1 MASTAAVTMDM
12 VFMAEAV
19 IGIMAD
25 STVTIGSVADSAEV
39 MNFTVA
45 IASMEEAQSVA
56 VAASTVVAKVTVAA
70 VSTAV
75 AEAMAADIGNR
86 SFFA

>member
-1 MASTAAVTMDM
+1 MVSTAVVIMDM
-12 VFMAEAV
+12 VFMAAAA
-19 IGIMAD
+19 IGVMAD
-25 STVTIGSVADSAEV
+25 SAVMKDSVADSAEV
-39 MNFTVA
+39 MSFTAA
-45 IASMEEAQSVA
+45 IASMVEAQSEA
-56 VAASTVVAKVTVAA
+56 VVASTAVAKVTVVA

>member
-12 VFMAEAV
+12 AFTAAAA

-25 STVTIGSVADSAEV
+25 STVTIGSVAEAMTGSVADFAEV
-39 MNFTVA
+39 MNFTA
-45 IASMEEAQSVA
+45 AMASMEEAQSVA
-56 VAASTVVAKVTVAA
+56 VA
-70 VSTAV
+70 
-75 AEAMAADIGNR
+75 EAMAADTGNR

>member
-1 MASTAAVTMDM
+1 MASTAAVIMDM
-12 VFMAEAV
+12 VFMAAAA

-39 MNFTVA
+39 MNFTA
-45 IASMEEAQSVA
+45 AMASMEEAQSVA
-56 VAASTVVAKVTVAA
+56 VVDSTVVAKVTVVA

-75 AEAMAADIGNR
+75 AEAMAADTGNR
-86 SFFA
+86 GFFA

>member
-1 MASTAAVTMDM
+1 MDMAFTAA
-12 VFMAEAV
+12 AA

-25 STVTIGSVADSAEV
+25 STVTIGSVAEATIGSVADFAEV
-39 MNFTVA
+39 MNFTA
-45 IASMEEAQSVA
+45 AMASMEEAQSVA
-56 VAASTVVAKVTVAA
+56 VVASTVAKVTVVA